1 MERKGMKI
9 IYTTR
14 AVSVGGRAGH
24 AETEDGQLKVNLVRP
39 KELGGPGEGGT
50 NPEQL
55 FACGYAACFAS
66 TLEHVAR
73 GRSIRLESVEV
84 HSEIG
89 LGPRDEGGF
98 GLAASIRVRLPGIE
112 RATARELVEAAHK
125 TCPYSNAIRGNVE
138 VDLDIID

>member
-1 MERKGMKI
+1 MKI
-9 IYTTR
+9 LYKTR
-14 AVSVGGRAGH
+14 AVAVGGRAGS
-24 AETEDGQLKVNLVRP
+24 AETDDGLLKVNLVRP
-39 KELGGPGEGGT
+39 KELGGTGVGGT

-73 GRSIRLESVEV
+73 AKKVHLENVTV

-98 GLAASIRVRLPGIE
+98 GLAAAITVSLPGVD
-112 RATARELVEAAHK
+112 ADTARDLVEAAHQ

-138 VDLDIID
+138 VKLDIAS